1 MQGDSVILSAYR
13 EAVLAVHE
21 KGLAGPAATI
31 TAVRAAAKIASH
43 LLEREVTTDEV
54 RRVLKE

>member
-1 MQGDSVILSAYR
+1 MRGESVILSAYR

-21 KGLAGPAATI
+21 KGLTGPGAAL
-31 TAVRAAAKIASH
+31 TAIRAAAKIASH
-43 LLEREVTTDEV
+43 LLGREVTADEV